1 MVSRF
6 SAAAWKD
13 RYGSEIKMHEALVFL
28 ISAPLVVAALWLVSR
43 RWQQDHSP
51 RNGAVSHLAEMV
63 RSAEVANNGF
73 FRSLELVQKN
83 LEALIAR
90 AENAEQRL
98 RSLTLHPGIEKREQ
112 YTAAALLLAEG
123 HDVERVSSMLG
134 LPEAQ
139 LHLIRELQQV
149 TGKER
154 RAGRVKKA
162 EENAVKDAARQTK
175 IADPREKTTARPILL
190 VDVLKNTNAGETP
203 NDETLARFKGVT
215 V

>member
-1 MVSRF
+1 MNMNEVLLLMI
-6 SAAAWKD
+6 
-13 RYGSEIKMHEALVFL
+13 GTLLVFA
-28 ISAPLVVAALWLVSR
+28 ILWFVNR
-43 RWQQDHSP
+43 RRGQDNPQRTAS
-51 RNGAVSHLAEMV
+51 VSHLAEMV

-83 LEALIAR
+83 LEVLIAR

-98 RSLTLHPGIEKREQ
+98 RSLMLNPGIEKREQ

-139 LHLIRELQQV
+139 VHLIRELQQV
-149 TGKER
+149 AGKEKR
-154 RAGRVKKA
+154 TGRAKKM
-162 EENAVKDAARQTK
+162 EENAVKEAVKQSK
-175 IADPREKTTARPILL
+175 IAASREKNAARPILL
-190 VDVLKNTNAGETP
+190 VDVLKTAAAEEGLTEDTV
-203 NDETLARFKGVT
+203 ARFKRVT

>member
-1 MVSRF
+1 MNE
-6 SAAAWKD
+6 
-13 RYGSEIKMHEALVFL
+13 GL
-28 ISAPLVVAALWLVSR
+28 ILMIGAPLVFTAVWLVNKWRGQENPQRAAS
-43 RWQQDHSP
+43 
-51 RNGAVSHLAEMV
+51 VSHLAEMV

-83 LEALIAR
+83 LEVLIAR
-90 AENAEQRL
+90 AESAEQRL

-139 LHLIRELQQV
+139 VHLIRELQQV
-149 TGKER
+149 AGKEKR
-154 RAGRVKKA
+154 TGRGKKI
-162 EENAVKDAARQTK
+162 EENAVKEAVRQSK
-175 IADPREKTTARPILL
+175 IAAPREKIAARPILL
-190 VDVLKNTNAGETP
+190 VDVLKTAAAEEGVTAEAR
-203 NDETLARFKGVT
+203 ARFKGAT

>member
-1 MVSRF
+1 
-6 SAAAWKD
+6 
-13 RYGSEIKMHEALVFL
+13 
-28 ISAPLVVAALWLVSR
+28 
-43 RWQQDHSP
+43 
-51 RNGAVSHLAEMV
+51 MV

-98 RSLTLHPGIEKREQ
+98 RSLMLHPGIERREQ

-123 HDVERVSSMLG
+123 HDAERVSSMLG

-139 LHLIRELQQV
+139 VQLIRELQQV
-149 TGKER
+149 TGREKRPARAKKSEESAMKESL
-154 RAGRVKKA
+154 
-162 EENAVKDAARQTK
+162 RQSK
-175 IADPREKTTARPILL
+175 IAAPREKTAAPPILL
-190 VDVLKNTNAGETP
+190 VDVLKNAATEEVP
-203 NDETLARFKGVT
+203 NKESPARFKGTT

>member
-1 MVSRF
+1 MNEGV
-6 SAAAWKD
+6 
-13 RYGSEIKMHEALVFL
+13 IFL
-28 ISAPLVVAALWLVSR
+28 IIAPLLIAALWLAGCR
-43 RWQQDHSP
+43 FKQEKPQ
-51 RNGAVSHLAEMV
+51 RNVNANQLAEMV

-98 RSLTLHPGIEKREQ
+98 KSLMLHPGIEKREQ

-134 LPEAQ
+134 LPDAQ
-139 LHLIRELQQV
+139 VQLIRELQQV
-149 TGKER
+149 TGRDKR
-154 RAGRVKKA
+154 STRTKKS
-162 EENAVKDAARQTK
+162 EESAVKESLRQSK
-175 IADPREKTTARPILL
+175 IAAPREKTAAPPILL
-190 VDVLKNTNAGETP
+190 VDVLKNAATGEAANKELSP
-203 NDETLARFKGVT
+203 RFKGVT

>member
-1 MVSRF
+1 MNQGLIILIIAPLLIAALWMVSRRRKQDSSQRTA
-6 SAAAWKD
+6 SA
-13 RYGSEIKMHEALVFL
+13 
-28 ISAPLVVAALWLVSR
+28 
-43 RWQQDHSP
+43 
-51 RNGAVSHLAEMV
+51 SHLAEMV

-83 LEALIAR
+83 LEGLIAR

-98 RSLTLHPGIEKREQ
+98 RGLMLHPGIEKREQ

-139 LHLIRELQQV
+139 VQLIRELQQV
-149 TGKER
+149 TGKEK
-154 RAGRVKKA
+154 RAGRAKKS
-162 EENAVKDAARQTK
+162 EESAVKEAVRQSK
-175 IADPREKTTARPILL
+175 IAAPQDKTAARPILL
-190 VDVLKNTNAGETP
+190 VDVLKHAGAGESI
-203 NDETLARFKGVT
+203 NAETLARFKGVT

>member
-1 MVSRF
+1 MNEGF
-6 SAAAWKD
+6 W
-13 RYGSEIKMHEALVFL
+13 FL
-28 ISAPLVVAALWLVSR
+28 IIAPILIALWWLASR
-43 RWQQDHSP
+43 RRKQDSP
-51 RNGAVSHLAEMV
+51 QRTANANPLAEMV

-98 RSLTLHPGIEKREQ
+98 RSLMLHPGIERREQ

-139 LHLIRELQQV
+139 VQLIRELQQV
-149 TGKER
+149 SGKEK
-154 RAGRVKKA
+154 RASRAKKP
-162 EENAVKDAARQTK
+162 EENALKEAVRQSK
-175 IADPREKTTARPILL
+175 IAAPQEKTAARPILL
-190 VDVLKNTNAGETP
+190 VDVLKNAATGEGLNEEPPT
-203 NDETLARFKGVT
+203 RFKSIT

>member
-1 MVSRF
+1 MNEV
-6 SAAAWKD
+6 W
-13 RYGSEIKMHEALVFL
+13 IVL
-28 ISAPLVVAALWLVSR
+28 IIAPLMIAVFWLATR
-43 RWQQDHSP
+43 RRKQGRPDRSTY
-51 RNGAVSHLAEMV
+51 GSHLAEIV

-98 RSLTLHPGIEKREQ
+98 RSLMLHPGIEKREQ

-139 LHLIRELQQV
+139 VQLIRELQQV
-149 TGKER
+149 TGKDKR
-154 RAGRVKKA
+154 VSRAKKS
-162 EENAVKDAARQTK
+162 EESAVKESLRQSK
-175 IADPREKTTARPILL
+175 IAAGREKTAARPILL
-190 VDVLKNTNAGETP
+190 IDVMKNVAA
-203 NDETLARFKGVT
+203 DEPAKEESLARFKGVT
-215 V
+215 L

>member
-1 MVSRF
+1 MNE
-6 SAAAWKD
+6 
-13 RYGSEIKMHEALVFL
+13 GLIFL
-28 ISAPLVVAALWLVSR
+28 MIAPLLITILWLAR
-43 RWQQDHSP
+43 RRRKQESP
-51 RNGAVSHLAEMV
+51 QRTANASHLAEMV
-63 RSAEVANNGF
+63 RSSEVANNGF

-98 RSLTLHPGIEKREQ
+98 KSLMLHPGIEKREQ

-139 LHLIRELQQV
+139 VQLIRELQQV
-149 TGKER
+149 TGKDK
-154 RAGRVKKA
+154 RAVRAKRV
-162 EENAVKDAARQTK
+162 EESAVKESVRQSK
-175 IADPREKTTARPILL
+175 IAAPREKNAARPILL
-190 VDVLKNTNAGETP
+190 VDVFKNAAA
-203 NDETLARFKGVT
+203 DEAMNKESLGRFKGVT

>member
-1 MVSRF
+1 MNEVLV
-6 SAAAWKD
+6 
-13 RYGSEIKMHEALVFL
+13 ALIV
-28 ISAPLVVAALWLVSR
+28 APLVIAGLWMVGRRKQDGTQRTATAA
-43 RWQQDHSP
+43 
-51 RNGAVSHLAEMV
+51 HLAEMV
-63 RSAEVANNGF
+63 RSAEIANGGF

-98 RSLTLHPGIEKREQ
+98 RSLMLHPGIEKREQ

-139 LHLIRELQQV
+139 VHLIRELQQV
-149 TGKER
+149 SVKEKR
-154 RAGRVKKA
+154 PARAKKT
-162 EENAVKDAARQTK
+162 EESAIKEAVRQSK
-175 IADPREKTTARPILL
+175 IAAPREKAAARPILL
-190 VDVLKNTNAGETP
+190 VDVLKNAGEGETLTA
-203 NDETLARFKGVT
+203 ETLARFKSAT

>member
-1 MVSRF
+1 MNE
-6 SAAAWKD
+6 
-13 RYGSEIKMHEALVFL
+13 GL
-28 ISAPLVVAALWLVSR
+28 ILLIIAPLLITALWLAGR
-43 RWQQDHSP
+43 RRKQENPQ
-51 RNGAVSHLAEMV
+51 RNPGASHLAEMV

-98 RSLTLHPGIEKREQ
+98 RSLMLHPGIEKREQ

-134 LPEAQ
+134 LPDAQ
-139 LHLIRELQQV
+139 VQLIRELQQV
-149 TGKER
+149 TGRDKRPARAKKSEESAAKESL
-154 RAGRVKKA
+154 
-162 EENAVKDAARQTK
+162 RQSK
-175 IADPREKTTARPILL
+175 IAAPREKTAAPPILL
-190 VDVLKNTNAGETP
+190 VDVLKNAATEEVMNKES
-203 NDETLARFKGVT
+203 LARFKGVT

>member
-1 MVSRF
+1 MNE
-6 SAAAWKD
+6 
-13 RYGSEIKMHEALVFL
+13 GL
-28 ISAPLVVAALWLVSR
+28 IILIIAPLVIAALWMVGR
-43 RWQQDHSP
+43 RRKTDSP
-51 RNGAVSHLAEMV
+51 ERTGSASHLAEMV

-98 RSLTLHPGIEKREQ
+98 RGLMLHPGIEKREQ

-134 LPEAQ
+134 LPETQ
-139 LHLIRELQQV
+139 VHLIRELQQV
-149 TGKER
+149 TGKEKR
-154 RAGRVKKA
+154 TGRAKKS
-162 EENAVKDAARQTK
+162 EESAMKEAVRQSK
-175 IADPREKTTARPILL
+175 IAAPKEKTTGRPILL
-190 VDVLKNTNAGETP
+190 VDVLKNASAGESLTG
-203 NDETLARFKGVT
+203 ETHARFKSLT

>member
-1 MVSRF
+1 MNQGLTILIIAPLLIAALWMVSRRRKQDSSQRTA
-6 SAAAWKD
+6 SA
-13 RYGSEIKMHEALVFL
+13 
-28 ISAPLVVAALWLVSR
+28 
-43 RWQQDHSP
+43 
-51 RNGAVSHLAEMV
+51 SHLAEMV

-83 LEALIAR
+83 LEGLIAR

-98 RSLTLHPGIEKREQ
+98 RGLMLHPGIEKREQ

-139 LHLIRELQQV
+139 VQLIRELQQV
-149 TGKER
+149 TGKEK
-154 RAGRVKKA
+154 RAGRAKKS
-162 EENAVKDAARQTK
+162 EESAVKEAVRRSK
-175 IADPREKTTARPILL
+175 IAAPRDKTAAPPILL
-190 VDVLKNTNAGETP
+190 VDVLKNAGAGESRNAETP
-203 NDETLARFKGVT
+203 ARFKGVM

>member
-1 MVSRF
+1 MNE
-6 SAAAWKD
+6 
-13 RYGSEIKMHEALVFL
+13 GLIFL
-28 ISAPLVVAALWLVSR
+28 MIAPLLITILWLAR
-43 RWQQDHSP
+43 RRRKQESP
-51 RNGAVSHLAEMV
+51 QRTANASHLAEMV
-63 RSAEVANNGF
+63 RSSEVANNGF

-98 RSLTLHPGIEKREQ
+98 KSLMLHPGIEKREQ

-139 LHLIRELQQV
+139 VQLIRELQQV
-149 TGKER
+149 TGKDK
-154 RAGRVKKA
+154 RAVRAKKV
-162 EENAVKDAARQTK
+162 EESAVKESVRQSK
-175 IADPREKTTARPILL
+175 IAAPREKNAARPILL
-190 VDVLKNTNAGETP
+190 VDVLKNAAA
-203 NDETLARFKGVT
+203 DEAMNKESLGRFKGVT